1 MTNIIGDPGDGL
13 LHMYYFNSDGY
24 GFVINDIGGSPS
36 PEYPQNPN
44 YTKTAV
50 NDDVTGDFLWWEA
63 KATVEVGQSLA
74 ANQPLGDTGLDVL
87 RNTFVIRKDASGPNV
102 TGWVDNLSMKRV
114 YDITLSPKTVTYSE
128 NVKGWTSF
136 KSFIPEAGL
145 SLSKKYF
152 TLKDAALYQHYV
164 PANDT
169 TSETAENY
177 NIFYG
182 VSYPST
188 VKAVLNAEPSV

>member
-1 MTNIIGDPGDGL
+1 M
-13 LHMYYFNSDGY
+13 
-24 GFVINDIGGSPS
+24 
-36 PEYPQNPN
+36 
-44 YTKTAV
+44 
-50 NDDVTGDFLWWEA
+50 WWEA

-102 TGWVDNLSMKRV
+102 TAWVDNLSMKRV

-177 NIFYG
+177 NMT
-182 VSYPST
+182 ST
-188 VKAVLNAEPSV
+188 CS